1 MSDWVVARVD
11 GGNNILYTIIS
22 LVGRGWGW
30 VGGDEG
36 CVVTKGGVG
45 LVLMWGRRGGT
56 VICKE
61 G

>member
-11 GGNNILYTIIS
+11 GGTNILYTIIS

-36 CVVTKGGVG
+36 WCWVGVDVG
-45 LVLMWGRRGGT
+45 
-56 VICKE
+56 
-61 G
+61 